1 MPPICWVWRNPP
13 NYMFYR
19 KEFCPNFLPF
29 FYWCDC
35 KLETPSKCSAP
46 GKQKRKRFP
55 TIPSSAAS
63 WIKTPKL
70 WHETWKMAVSKRNL
84 LFQGVIFQ
92 GSCIEKVAGIGLLEA
107 WSQRNFLSSS
117 NGPQMVLSSR
127 AIVEL
132 GQVQHINLYQ
142 LPTNCRL
149 PNPENPDIQHY
160 PPRN

>member
-1 MPPICWVWRNPP
+1 
-13 NYMFYR
+13 
-19 KEFCPNFLPF
+19 
-29 FYWCDC
+29 
-35 KLETPSKCSAP
+35 
-46 GKQKRKRFP
+46 
-55 TIPSSAAS
+55 
-63 WIKTPKL
+63 
-70 WHETWKMAVSKRNL
+70 MAVSKRNL

-92 GSCIEKVAGIGLLEA
+92 VSCIEKVAGIGLLEA

-142 LPTNCRL
+142 LPTNCRH

-160 PPRN
+160 PIGTNISPFKGMFEDHFPFLQVGYVSSLEGFIYTNDQQISTTG